1 MATPKRLLT
10 ADWIGIGLVALGH
23 VGAVVDLPLLALAS
37 LGVLGPPILRELGWL
52 RDDDDFTRQAA
63 HKAGFH
69 AMVLIMALFVA
80 DRLLLRL
87 GAVRVIIG
95 FGVLT
100 GLTGVSNLLILI
112 RSGDLNSMDYGFFLI
127 VPFILL
133 FAQLVARRPRVGGGI
148 ILALVGLTVAAM
160 ARQIAGL
167 DSMPE
172 HVREQGMFWGM
183 MTGVVTVLVLFGP
196 VGVALVRNREID

>member
-1 MATPKRLLT
+1 
-10 ADWIGIGLVALGH
+10 
-23 VGAVVDLPLLALAS
+23 
-37 LGVLGPPILRELGWL
+37 
-52 RDDDDFTRQAA
+52 
-63 HKAGFH
+63 
-69 AMVLIMALFVA
+69 MALFVA